1 MKEFKQGEIIFR
13 QGDPGD
19 SMYDIFSGRV
29 GVYAAYGTANEKLL
43 TELKAN
49 EFFGEMGLLEKAP
62 RSATVVALEDT
73 AVYVIGED
81 DFNDYF
87 IKQPEKALQIMR
99 QLSQRLRR
107 RTEDY
112 LEACQPSFKVGFFG
126 RGKKTEAELERR
138 KQVFFEDASEK
149 AKTQIEWHLKTFLLE
164 FVRQHNVND
173 KELQDKIQS
182 MEILPPEELLTEAMR
197 SGAKLT
203 QDGSYV
209 MNYTLNFAEGIKNV
223 ARSKAGEIKNT
234 LLFFLTHPL
243 N

>member
-1 MKEFKQGEIIFR
+1 MAAEKLQLMRNEYDSLSREQSILNEDWGEIYKAGIAKIL
-13 QGDPGD
+13 DN
-19 SMYDIFSGRV
+19 
-29 GVYAAYGTANEKLL
+29 AYLMPTSTRDLA
-43 TELKAN
+43 
-49 EFFGEMGLLEKAP
+49 
-62 RSATVVALEDT
+62 R
-73 AVYVIGED
+73 
-81 DFNDYF
+81 
-87 IKQPEKALQIMR
+87 
-99 QLSQRLRR
+99 
-107 RTEDY
+107 DY

-164 FVRQHNVND
+164 FVRQHNVNN

-209 MNYTLNFAEGIKNV
+209 INYTLNFAEGIKELSV
-223 ARSKAGEIKNT
+223 LRLST
-234 LLFFLTHPL
+234 PVW
-243 N
+243 